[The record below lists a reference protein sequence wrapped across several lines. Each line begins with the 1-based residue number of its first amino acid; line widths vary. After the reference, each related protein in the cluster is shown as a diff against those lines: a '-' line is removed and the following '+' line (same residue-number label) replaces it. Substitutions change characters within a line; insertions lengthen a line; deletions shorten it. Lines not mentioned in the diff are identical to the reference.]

1 MLYGPAVTG
10 PTIPS
15 GQGGILPQESGV
27 GSDIIALVQ
36 GIGVIL
42 SNIVCSL
49 YHLYFITLKKTFIL
63 KNLCTTSLSDNVNE
77 LIFF

>member
-1 MLYGPAVTG
+1 MLYGPAITG
-10 PTIPS
+10 PTIPP

-36 GIGVIL
+36 GIGVVL

-49 YHLYFITLKKTFIL
+49 YHLYFIT
-63 KNLCTTSLSDNVNE
+63 
-77 LIFF
+77 